1 MSKLGMLTSA
11 SALTLCCAGFAVA
24 QTPWLT
30 TAEQAAKEAELIKD
44 ASVALSKA
52 QELSPRPEIEAAI
65 RAVNEVAGKLAQSP
79 AFVKLAQSAKSAP
92 APSTAPAPATTAA
105 APAASPQSTPTAGVS
120 STKSATDSLSDLM
133 KDSKQWVSPTG
144 DYANVRHSSLKQI
157 TTENAGKLQLAWQFS
172 TGVLRGH
179 EGAPLVVGDVM
190 YLHTPFP
197 NIVYALDLKDPD
209 HKVLWKYEPKQ
220 DPSVVPVMCCD
231 TVNRGL
237 AYGDGKILLA
247 QADTTL
253 VALDAK
259 TGKLAWS
266 VKNGDPAKGQTS
278 TAAPHVF
285 KDKVLV
291 GIAGGEFGVRGHI
304 TAYNLSDGKLAW
316 RGYSMGP
323 DADTLMDPEKTTHL
337 GKAVGKDSGIST
349 WQGDQWQTGG
359 GTTWGWYSYDPEL
372 NLIYYGSG
380 NPSTWNPKQR
390 PGDNRW
396 SMTVWARDLDT
407 GKAKWVYQMTP
418 HDEWDYDGINEMIL
432 ADQQIGGASRKTLV
446 HFDRN
451 GFGYTL
457 DRVTGELLVAE
468 KFDPAVNWAT
478 KVDMDKAS
486 ATYGRPLVVDKY
498 STEKNGEDVNTQGVC
513 PAALGVKDQQ
523 PASYDAA
530 TGLFLVPTN
539 HVCMDYEPF
548 RVSYTAGQ
556 PYVGATLEMFPAG
569 RDKGETHTGNF
580 IAWDAKTGKIVWSNK
595 EQFSVWGG
603 ATSTDGGITFYG
615 TLEGYLKAVDTK
627 TGKELYKYKTPSG
640 IIGNV
645 ITYETGGKQYV
656 AVLSGV
662 GGWAGIG
669 LAAGLS
675 KSNEGLGAV
684 GNYASLAN
692 YTQLGG
698 VLSVFALPNN

>member
-1 MSKLGMLTSA
+1 MHKLLLSTSVGVFA
-11 SALTLCCAGFAVA
+11 LLSVGAAKADDLLTL
-24 QTPWLT
+24 Q
-30 TAEQAAKEAELIKD
+30 KD
-44 ASVALSKA
+44 
-52 QELSPRPEIEAAI
+52 P
-65 RAVNEVAGKLAQSP
+65 
-79 AFVKLAQSAKSAP
+79 
-92 APSTAPAPATTAA
+92 
-105 APAASPQSTPTAGVS
+105 
-120 STKSATDSLSDLM
+120 
-133 KDSKQWVSPTG
+133 KQWVSPTG
-144 DYANVRHSSLKQI
+144 DYANTRYSSLKQI
-157 TTENAGKLQLAWQFS
+157 TTENVGKLAPAWSFS

-179 EGAPLVVGDVM
+179 EGAPLVIGDIM

-197 NIVYALDLKDPD
+197 NLVYALDLNDSGKI
-209 HKVLWKYEPKQ
+209 LWKYEPKQ
-220 DPSVVPVMCCD
+220 DPAVVPVMCCD

-237 AYGDGKILLA
+237 AYADGKIFLA

-253 VALDAK
+253 IALDAK
-259 TGKLAWS
+259 TGKVIWS
-266 VKNGDPAKGQTS
+266 VKNGDPSKGQTS

-304 TAYNLSDGKLAW
+304 TAYNVSDGKLAW

-323 DADTLMDPEKTTHL
+323 DSDTLIDPDKTTVL
-337 GKAVGKDSGIST
+337 GKPVGKDSSTST
-349 WQGDQWQTGG
+349 WQGDQWQIGG

-396 SMTVWARDLDT
+396 SMTIWARNLDT
-407 GKAKWVYQMTP
+407 GAVKWVYQLTP
-418 HDEWDYDGINEMIL
+418 HDEWDYDAINEVIL
-432 ADQQIGGASRKTLV
+432 ADQDIGGVKRKTAV

-451 GFGYTL
+451 GFAYTL
-457 DRVTGELLVAE
+457 DRTNGELLVAE
-468 KFDPAVNWAT
+468 KYDPAVNWAT
-478 KVDMDKAS
+478 KVDMDKS
-486 ATYGRPLVVDKY
+486 SKTYGRPLVVDKY

-513 PAALGVKDQQ
+513 PAALGSKDEQ
-523 PASYDAA
+523 PASFNPD
-530 TGLFLVPTN
+530 TGLFYVPTN

-556 PYVGATLEMFPAG
+556 PYVGATLEMYPPKP
-569 RDKGETHTGNF
+569 DTHTGNF
-580 IAWDAKTGKIVWSNK
+580 IAWDARVGKIVWSDK
-595 EQFSVWGG
+595 EQFSVWSGTVTTAGG
-603 ATSTDGGITFYG
+603 LAFYG
-615 TLEGYLKAVDTK
+615 TLEGYLKAVDLK
-627 TGKELYKYKTPSG
+627 TGKELYKFKTPSG

-645 ITYETGGKQYV
+645 ITYEHAGKQYV

-684 GNYASLAN
+684 GNYAALSN
-692 YTQLGG
+692 YTALGG
-698 VLSVFALPNN
+698 VLTVFALPN